1 MSASSETRLG
11 AEWNKWLFH
20 ECLPHVWVRNLEFLR
35 REGEIP
41 DWSFWPAGSQ
51 EGYKELWMGIC
62 GTVFEK
68 VVKENLKLLPTICGT
83 VETREASLFTFD
95 ISDSLESAL
104 RDAEALV
111 VYLPTEKKYE
121 IEKLD
126 PKSMG
131 LAPLTPR
138 TARRCLTALKDSKP
152 LQGLKPDHRK
162 SLMDYVLSDE
172 DFEDL
177 HTCEAPL
184 IPVADG
190 TFQGFDI
197 PASNSGFLLLAQNEL
212 EEQLFQGY
220 QKAVSTSKLSEVAL
234 NRLRDNLPRIQRN
247 TRIKAWTVESAAR
260 YCEIHKFPDVIDT
273 TAVSL
278 YKADFAKFIDH
289 FWVWISVVQAQSMDQ
304 VNISAVNDF
313 WLLPIGNNR
322 YQKLRSVSDFP
333 VLDVSAK
340 KGIGLFLEETTVHLS
355 RRHAPEVMYLYSGSG
370 FSEHATRCL
379 QEFGLVKEYDDVY
392 SLAKWLL
399 VTMNVF
405 TNRLNDSKKKDLI
418 RHLYFLSEEY
428 DASGRDH
435 MRSAV
440 AKLTVFRE
448 ARRLQTGER

>member
-1 MSASSETRLG
+1 
-11 AEWNKWLFH
+11 
-20 ECLPHVWVRNLEFLR
+20 
-35 REGEIP
+35 
-41 DWSFWPAGSQ
+41 
-51 EGYKELWMGIC
+51 MGIC
-62 GTVFEK
+62 GTVFER

-83 VETREASLFTFD
+83 VEAREASLFTFE

-104 RDAEALV
+104 RDAGALV
-111 VYLPTEKKYE
+111 VYPPIEKKYE

-138 TARRCLTALKDSKP
+138 AARRCLTALKDSKP

-184 IPVADG
+184 IPVEGDI
-190 TFQGFDI
+190 FQGFDI
-197 PASNSGFLLLAQNEL
+197 PASHDGFLLLTQNER
-212 EEQLFQGY
+212 EERLFQKY

-234 NRLRDNLPRIQRN
+234 TRLRDNLPRIQRN

-260 YCEIHKFPDVIDT
+260 YCGLHIFSDITDT

-278 YKADFAKFIDH
+278 YKAGIAEFIDR
-289 FWVWISVVQAQSMDQ
+289 FWVWISVVQARSTDR
-304 VNISAVNDF
+304 VDISAVDDF

-322 YQKLRSVSDFP
+322 YQKLGSLPDFP

-340 KGIGLFLEETTVHLS
+340 KGIGLFLEETTAHLS

-370 FSEHATRCL
+370 FSEYTTRCL

-392 SLAKWLL
+392 SLTKWLL

-405 TNRLNDSKKKDLI
+405 TNRLNDKKKKDLI
-418 RHLYFLSEEY
+418 RHLYFLSEGY
-428 DASGRDH
+428 GASGRGH
-435 MRSAV
+435 MKSAV

-448 ARRLQTGER
+448 ARRLQIGEK